1 MRLILLAT
9 VVAVPVFIVLAT
21 WNGAVAVLFA
31 IAALSFVLSNLY
43 FRLGSAD
50 PFDGAITTRDGE
62 RRNRD

>member
-1 MRLILLAT
+1 MRLLVLAT
-9 VVAVPVFIVLAT
+9 IVAVPVFVVLAT

-31 IAALSFVLSNLY
+31 IAALAFVLSTLY

-50 PFDGAITTRDGE
+50 PFEGALTTRDGE